1 VSFERV
7 TENVFA
13 ATTWRGCNPGFVA
26 TAEGVVSVDS
36 PQLPTHAVIMRT
48 EMLARGPLRYRVNTE
63 HHIDHIFGNHFFA
76 DLGALLIGHEDL
88 AAEFWKP
95 IRGRDPYDY
104 MREVVEAQDREGLA
118 IMPTRE
124 QVRIDPPEITFS
136 DRMSVKLGDHVIEII
151 HTPGHTK
158 AQLAVYIPKEKVI
171 FVGDTIF
178 AECQTWLQVAN
189 PEIWLRSLQM
199 LNQLDVEFIV
209 PGHGPI
215 VDKSYFVKQSAFIR
229 EWIAAVAAGMAK
241 GWSKKECV
249 ARISFL
255 DRYPV
260 DIGQEKS
267 GSMIQQLNVE
277 CLYDFLSKQA
287 S

>member
-1 VSFERV
+1 VSIERV

-13 ATTWRGCNPGFVA
+13 ATTWRGCNPGFIV

-36 PQLPTHAVIMRT
+36 PQLPSHAVIMRN

-76 DLGALLIGHEDL
+76 DLGAPLIGHESL

-104 MREVVEAQDREGLA
+104 MLEVVEAQDRAGVA

-124 QVRIDPPEITFS
+124 QVKIDPPEITFS
-136 DRMSVKLGDHVIEII
+136 ERMSIKLGNHVFKII
-151 HTPGHTK
+151 HTPGHTN
-158 AQLAVYIPKEKVI
+158 AQLAVYIPKERVV
-171 FVGDTIF
+171 FVGDTVF

-189 PEIWLRSLQM
+189 PEIWLRSLQV
-199 LNQLDVEFIV
+199 LNQLDVEYIV
-209 PGHGPI
+209 PGHGPV
-215 VDKSYFVKQSAFIR
+215 VDKSYFAKQSAFIQ

-241 GWSKKECV
+241 GWNKKECV

-267 GSMIQQLNVE
+267 GPMIQQLNVE
-277 CLYDFLSKQA
+277 RLYDFLSKSA
-287 S
+287 D